1 MGLDETATEIRNTM
15 GQEEQYERNGNNGL
29 TELMKIIYRSYI
41 KLNKKWE
48 TCYINPQ
55 DKVKMDS
62 KSRLRSQLKM

>member
-41 KLNKKWE
+41 KLNKK
-48 TCYINPQ
+48 
-55 DKVKMDS
+55 
-62 KSRLRSQLKM
+62 